1 MVRNIIS
8 IGIDIVEIKSIQ
20 LLLKKNL
27 VRFIDSIFTKKEL
40 NQMKL
45 SSKIN
50 STGNYNLSDVRQFT
64 KYFAAKEAAL
74 KALKVN
80 NSVPFEYSD
89 LELVGGDNFK
99 ITPKRTLFNTIKKM
113 QGKDIIGSMSS
124 TSNHSIAVAIVY
136 GDSK

>member
-40 NQMKL
+40 TQMKL
-45 SSKIN
+45 SSKIQ
-50 STGNYNLSDVRQFT
+50 SPGNYNASDVRQFT

-74 KALKVN
+74 KALRVN
-80 NSVPFEYSD
+80 NSVPFEFSD

-99 ITPKRTLFNTIKKM
+99 IRPKRMLINTLKNM
-113 QGKDIIGSMSS
+113 QGKEIIGSMSS
-124 TSNHSIAVAIVY
+124 SSNHSIAVAMIY

>member
-40 NQMKL
+40 TQMKL
-45 SSKIN
+45 SSKIQ
-50 STGNYNLSDVRQFT
+50 SPGNYNASDVRQFT

-74 KALKVN
+74 KALRVN
-80 NSVPFEYSD
+80 NSVPFELSD

-99 ITPKRTLFNTIKKM
+99 IRPKRMLINTLKNM
-113 QGKDIIGSMSS
+113 QGKEIIGSMSS
-124 TSNHSIAVAIVY
+124 SSNHSIAVAMIY

>member
-40 NQMKL
+40 TQMKL
-45 SSKIN
+45 SSKIQ
-50 STGNYNLSDVRQFT
+50 SPGNYNASDVRQFT

-74 KALKVN
+74 KALRVN
-80 NSVPFEYSD
+80 NSVPFELSD

-99 ITPKRTLFNTIKKM
+99 IRPKRMLINTLKKYARK
-113 QGKDIIGSMSS
+113 GNHRVNEFIIES
-124 TSNHSIAVAIVY
+124 
-136 GDSK
+136 